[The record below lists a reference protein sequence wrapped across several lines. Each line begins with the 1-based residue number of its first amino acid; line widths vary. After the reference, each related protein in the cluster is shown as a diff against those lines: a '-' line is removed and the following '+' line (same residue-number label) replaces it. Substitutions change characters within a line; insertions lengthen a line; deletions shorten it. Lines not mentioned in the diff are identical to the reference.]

1 MPNNK
6 IDTIRADVLPTIP
19 ELPGIY
25 KYFDAKNNLLYVGKA
40 KNLKKRVASYFVRQ
54 HTNTR
59 TRLLVYQIDRLEY
72 AVVETEQDALLLE
85 NVLIKQW
92 QPKYNVQLK
101 DDKTYPFICIRKER
115 FPRIF
120 ITRKIVRDGSEYLGP
135 FSSTQRVMVVLDLL
149 KQLFPIRNC
158 NLDLSDKKIA
168 SGKFKVCL
176 EYHLGNCKGPCQG
189 FQTEAEYDENINQVK
204 NILKGNFSSVTN
216 WLKATMNT
224 YAQNLEFEKAHHIK
238 QKLMAFEAYQ
248 MKSTI
253 VSATITNVDVFSIE
267 SDEVRGKE
275 YVGFL
280 KIINGSIIQTKVVE
294 ITKKLDETLE

>member
-120 ITRKIVRDGSEYLGP
+120 ITRKTVRDRSAYLRP
-135 FSSTQRVMVVLDLL
+135 LSSTRRRLVVL
-149 KQLFPIRNC
+149 
-158 NLDLSDKKIA
+158 
-168 SGKFKVCL
+168 
-176 EYHLGNCKGPCQG
+176 Y
-189 FQTEAEYDENINQVK
+189 
-204 NILKGNFSSVTN
+204 
-216 WLKATMNT
+216 
-224 YAQNLEFEKAHHIK
+224 
-238 QKLMAFEAYQ
+238 
-248 MKSTI
+248 
-253 VSATITNVDVFSIE
+253 
-267 SDEVRGKE
+267 
-275 YVGFL
+275 
-280 KIINGSIIQTKVVE
+280 
-294 ITKKLDETLE
+294 